1 MRLFQNLNIDFMGRR
16 RLAYLISGILVFLGL
31 LGILIRLTPLA
42 NVVGL
47 KQTWSIDF
55 TGGRLIQI
63 YVEAPIDK
71 VRSATLKAGIRAEIQ
86 NIGQANEYLIKYK
99 ENVEADSLVKI
110 LEGHLGKKIRLDRA
124 ESVGPRIGSELRE
137 RAIILSIVG
146 LIVILIYIWFR
157 FDLLFGFAATLAL
170 FHDAIISWGIFSL
183 FGFETDMTVIA
194 AILTLIGYSI
204 NDSIVIADRIRE
216 HLGRFK
222 LLEFTARDL
231 YKIFNDAI
239 NSTLSRTIITAITTF
254 IVVLSIL
261 MLGGPVLFNFAFVMI
276 IGVITGTYSSIFVVA
291 SFVLDWRLRGE
302 KKVLQKK
309 IS

>member
-16 RLAYLISGILVFLGL
+16 RLAYLISGTLVFLGI

-42 NVVGL
+42 NVLGL

-63 YVEAPIDK
+63 YVETPIDR
-71 VRSATLKAGIRAEIQ
+71 VRSATLEAGIRAEIQ

-99 ENVEADSLVKI
+99 ENIEADSLVKI
-110 LEGHLGKKIRLDRA
+110 LENNLGKKVRLDRA

-137 RAIILSIVG
+137 KAIILSLVG

-157 FDLLFGFAATLAL
+157 FDLLFGIAATLAL

-183 FGFETDMTVIA
+183 LGFETDMTVIA

-216 HLGRFK
+216 YLGRFK
-222 LLEFTARDL
+222 LLEFTPSDL

-239 NSTLSRTIITAITTF
+239 NSTLSRTIITAFTTF

-261 MLGGPVLFNFAFVMI
+261 ILGGPVLFNFAFVMT
-276 IGVITGTYSSIFVVA
+276 IGIITGTYSSIFVVA
-291 SFVLDWRLRGE
+291 SLVLDWRLRGE
-302 KKVLQKK
+302 KKVLQRK